1 MYIFPIKNGDIPAS
15 YVSLSEGIYTFA
27 VHFVVV
33 PLQAPKAPQLRRV
46 PGPVGLGASGAPT
59 VGWVGGMILGI
70 PTWMD
75 GWKIYENS
83 WIWWRWVYF
92 VLEIWWILS
101 ENVWVESDMLMA
113 VVANLR
119 LVVICLQHAGFVDKH
134 AVSYVADSIIVF
146 DDFPY
151 WRGYR
156 EYDICNIIWY
166 YDVYLYIILL
176 FKYVRIYTNIY
187 LNQLVYMQ
195 IYNI

>member
-75 GWKIYENS
+75 GWKIDGKYMKIHEFDEDEYIS
-83 WIWWRWVYF
+83 CWK
-92 VLEIWWILS
+92 
-101 ENVWVESDMLMA
+101 SDE
-113 VVANLR
+113 
-119 LVVICLQHAGFVDKH
+119 F
-134 AVSYVADSIIVF
+134 
-146 DDFPY
+146 
-151 WRGYR
+151 
-156 EYDICNIIWY
+156 
-166 YDVYLYIILL
+166 
-176 FKYVRIYTNIY
+176 
-187 LNQLVYMQ
+187 
-195 IYNI
+195 